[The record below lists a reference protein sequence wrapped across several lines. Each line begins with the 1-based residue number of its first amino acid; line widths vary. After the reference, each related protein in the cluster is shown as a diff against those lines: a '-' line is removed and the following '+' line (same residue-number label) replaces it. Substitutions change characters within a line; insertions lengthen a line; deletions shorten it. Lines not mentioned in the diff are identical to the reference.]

1 MKDVSNNFGEEVM
14 ISSEEKDKIKK
25 DIVEKINSVLE
36 KNGESFRLDQ
46 VNVLNK
52 KETVKFMGNY
62 RVYDRKNYG
71 PVSKEINSFLKQ
83 YGDVDIKSKK
93 IRDSGMK
100 FTTVSFNFELWI
112 INTLFLT
119 LTWIKSVHVQSSD
132 FFFFTDIFNEICIYI
147 QSFNNL
153 MNIMGKFY

>member
-132 FFFFTDIFNEICIYI
+132 FFFFYWYF
-147 QSFNNL
+147 
-153 MNIMGKFY
+153 

>member
-1 MKDVSNNFGEEVM
+1 M

-132 FFFFTDIFNEICIYI
+132 FFFLLIF
-147 QSFNNL
+147 L
-153 MNIMGKFY
+153 MKFAFISSHLII